1 MTRAS
6 RAPFLHAAALV
17 ACCLAVAMATPAA
30 AGDSA
35 AAVAP
40 LVDGLSTVIVRV
52 DAAAFRIPSVPPAIA
67 ESVKAVVPEMAAKVE
82 AEIARMER
90 MRAAVAAGVAGE
102 PVYATIALP
111 VSDSEWHAFAFLA
124 PSDDYDPEPI
134 AAAARAVLPDL
145 EPQPHGGL
153 LVVHRKGDKAGPR
166 LIEAFKPEPR
176 EEIAPAFAATA
187 RYPVQVLVVP
197 PVHVLRAFR
206 EILLPLPA
214 ELGGIDIREVATGL
228 QWASL
233 GVDPERF
240 AGELVLQAADDAAA
254 TRIARACEQARDA
267 VVAAFERP
275 AKEEIAANGKPTEK
289 QPGRQESGWTAARA
303 VAVPILRTMKM
314 TADGDRAVV
323 RVSLQ

>member
-6 RAPFLHAAALV
+6 RAPFLHAAAVV
-17 ACCLAVAMATPAA
+17 AYCLSLATAA
-30 AGDSA
+30 AATARDPA

-52 DAAAFRIPSVPPAIA
+52 DPAAFRIPSVPPAIA
-67 ESVKAVVPEMAAKVE
+67 ESVKAAVPEMAAKVE

-124 PSDDYDPEPI
+124 PSDDYDPKSIET
-134 AAAARAVLPDL
+134 AAKAVLPDL
-145 EPQPHGGL
+145 EPRPHGGL

-176 EEIAPAFAATA
+176 QEIPPAFAATA
-187 RYPVQVLVVP
+187 RFPVQVLVVP
-197 PVHVLRAFR
+197 PPHVLRAFR

-214 ELGGIDIREVATGL
+214 ELGGIDIRDVATGL
-228 QWASL
+228 EWASL
-233 GVDPERF
+233 GVDPKRF

-275 AKEEIAANGKPTEK
+275 AKEEPAE
-289 QPGRQESGWTAARA
+289 TAAAAEQQAGRRNAGWPVARA
-303 VAVPILRTMKM
+303 IAIPILRSMQVS
-314 TADGDRAVV
+314 ADADRVIV
-323 RVSLQ
+323 RFSP

>member
-17 ACCLAVAMATPAA
+17 ACCLSVAMAAPAT
-30 AGDSA
+30 AGDPA

-40 LVDGLSTVIVRV
+40 LIDGLSIVIVRV
-52 DAAAFRIPSVPPAIA
+52 DAAAFRIPEVPPAIA

-82 AEIARMER
+82 AEIARLEG

-111 VSDSEWHAFAFLA
+111 VSHSEWHAFAFLA

-134 AAAARAVLPDL
+134 AAAAKAVLPDL
-145 EPQPHGGL
+145 EPRPHGGL
-153 LVVHRKGDKAGPR
+153 VVVHRKGDKAGPR

-176 EEIAPAFAATA
+176 EDIAPAFAATA

-197 PVHVLRAFR
+197 PPHVLRAFR

-214 ELGGIDIREVATGL
+214 EFGGIDIRDVATGL
-228 QWASL
+228 EWASL

-240 AGELVLQAADDAAA
+240 AGELVLQAAGDAAA

-275 AKEEIAANGKPTEK
+275 AREEIAANGKPTEK
-289 QPGRQESGWTAARA
+289 QAGRRNAGWPVARA
-303 VAVPILRTMKM
+303 IMLPILRSMQV
-314 TADGDRAVV
+314 TAEGDRAIV
-323 RVSLQ
+323 RFSP

>member
-17 ACCLAVAMATPAA
+17 ACCLSVAMAAPAT
-30 AGDSA
+30 AGDPA

-52 DAAAFRIPSVPPAIA
+52 DAAAFRIPEVPPAIA

-102 PVYATIALP
+102 PVYATISLP
-111 VSDSEWHAFAFLA
+111 VSKSEWHAFAFLA
-124 PSDDYDPEPI
+124 PSEDYDPEPI
-134 AAAARAVLPDL
+134 AAAAKAVLPDL
-145 EPQPHGGL
+145 EPRPHGGL
-153 LVVHRKGDKAGPR
+153 VVVHRKGDKAGPR

-176 EEIAPAFAATA
+176 EKIAPAFTATA

-197 PVHVLRAFR
+197 PPHVLRAFR
-206 EILLPLPA
+206 EILLPMPA
-214 ELGGIDIREVATGL
+214 ELGGIDIRDLATGL
-228 QWASL
+228 EWASL

-275 AKEEIAANGKPTEK
+275 AKEEPAGTA
-289 QPGRQESGWTAARA
+289 TAAEQQAGRRNAGWPVVRA
-303 VAVPILRTMKM
+303 IAIPILRSMQV
-314 TADGDRAVV
+314 TADADRVIV
-323 RVSLQ
+323 RFSP

>member
-17 ACCLAVAMATPAA
+17 ACCLAVAMAAPAT
-30 AGDSA
+30 AGDPA

-40 LVDGLSTVIVRV
+40 LVDGLSIVIVRV
-52 DAAAFRIPSVPPAIA
+52 DPTAFRIPSVPPAIA
-67 ESVKAVVPEMAAKVE
+67 ESVKAAVPEMAAKVE
-82 AEIARMER
+82 AEIARLEG

-124 PSDDYDPEPI
+124 PSEDYDPEPI
-134 AAAARAVLPDL
+134 AAAAKAVLPDL
-145 EPQPHGGL
+145 EPRPHGGVV
-153 LVVHRKGDKAGPR
+153 VVHRKGDKAGPR

-197 PVHVLRAFR
+197 PPHVLRAFR

-214 ELGGIDIREVATGL
+214 ELGGIDIRDVATGL
-228 QWASL
+228 EWASL
-233 GVDPERF
+233 GVDPERC
-240 AGELVLQAADDAAA
+240 AGELVLQAADGAAA
-254 TRIARACEQARDA
+254 SRIARACEQARDA
-267 VVAAFERP
+267 AIAGFERT
-275 AKEEIAANGKPTEK
+275 AEKDAAANAAGTE
-289 QPGRQESGWTAARA
+289 PGRRNARRA
-303 VAVPILRTMKM
+303 VARAIAIPILRSMQV
-314 TADGDRAVV
+314 TADADRVIV
-323 RVSLQ
+323 RFSP